1 LANYIYNSQRA
12 SVRHQ
17 TFQIMWVVY
26 SLLAALS
33 AAVVIVLSKAG
44 IKNIDSSTGFAV
56 QSVLI
61 LIVSWSV
68 VFSQGHHKELAQI
81 EGKTW
86 LFLILAGIVTCVS
99 SLLSFRALKLG
110 DASQVSSFDKISLVF
125 SIILAVIFLKEKLSW
140 QIVLGGLMMAGGAV
154 VISLSSKEN

>member
-1 LANYIYNSQRA
+1 
-12 SVRHQ
+12 
-17 TFQIMWVVY
+17 MWVVY

-44 IKNIDSSTGFAV
+44 LKNVDSNTGFAI

-68 VFSQGHHKELAQI
+68 VFSQGNHKDLAQI
-81 EGKTW
+81 ESKAW
-86 LFLILAGIVTCVS
+86 LFLILAGVVTCVS

-125 SIILAVIFLKEKLSW
+125 SIVLAVIFLKEKLSW

-154 VISLSSKEN
+154 VISLAYKNN